1 MEQFGKFRFGPILLA
16 FQIWM
21 YIVNSSLYC
30 TALGIGLMWVQRRRH
45 WSGIGPALYRVS
57 RLMRFR
63 GLMRFRLLGGPRDS
77 VIFSGGSPSILHLP
91 SPAFAPIVD

>member
-1 MEQFGKFRFGPILLA
+1 MEQFGKFRFRPIILA

-30 TALGIGLMWVQRRRH
+30 TRLGIGLIWVQRRRH

-57 RLMRFR
+57 RLI
-63 GLMRFRLLGGPRDS
+63 RFRLLGGPRDS
-77 VIFSGGSPSILHLP
+77 VILSGGRGGEGVAKHTTPPLP
-91 SPAFAPIVD
+91 RLRTYS